1 MKNKEKYSLYS
12 RLFAILAVI
21 ITIVIHCI
29 FKKWLITF
37 ILWLCF
43 VIIAIVLEKNKPQ

>member
-12 RLFAILAVI
+12 YLFLILSGLITTI
-21 ITIVIHCI
+21 IHYI
-29 FKKWLITF
+29 FRKWLITF

-43 VIIAIVLEKNKPQ
+43 VIIAIVIEKNKPQ